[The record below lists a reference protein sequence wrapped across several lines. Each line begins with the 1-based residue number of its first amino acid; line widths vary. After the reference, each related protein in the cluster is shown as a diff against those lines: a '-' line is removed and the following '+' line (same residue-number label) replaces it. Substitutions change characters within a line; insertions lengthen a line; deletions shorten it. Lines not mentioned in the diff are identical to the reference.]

1 MLKGKYIDAT
11 QDQQA
16 IVDNIKQIEEEDL
29 YVMCAKQFSTGKANP
44 YKDAPI
50 G

>member
-1 MLKGKYIDAT
+1 LKGKYIDAT

-16 IVDNIKQIEEEDL
+16 IMDNIKTVEEDDL
-29 YVMCAKQFSTGKANP
+29 YVMRVKQFSTGKRDP

>member
-1 MLKGKYIDAT
+1 LKGKYIDAT

-16 IVDNIKQIEEEDL
+16 IIDNIDRVEKENL
-29 YVMCAKQFSTGKANP
+29 YVMRVNQFSTGKRNP
-44 YKDAPI
+44 YEDAQI